1 MSLGPAHSP
10 RELAARLEA
19 ERRAPAFLVFR
30 DADGEQHI
38 VDLDPAASASITLG
52 RQAVCDVPLT
62 WDPEASRVHARVE
75 CIGSEWTLS
84 DQGSR
89 NGTYVNGV
97 RLQGPRRLQSGD
109 VVRIGRTAVMFWSD
123 GAEDNGA
130 TVTATGGR
138 QAALSP
144 AQRRVLVELCRP
156 FAVSAYPTP
165 ATNGDIARALTIE
178 VETVRTHMRAL
189 FDVFAI
195 ADLPQN
201 RKRAE
206 LARVALES
214 GAVTRR
220 ELVPDHP

>member
-1 MSLGPAHSP
+1 MSLVPAHSP
-10 RELAARLEA
+10 RELAARLDA

-30 DADGEQHI
+30 DADGEQRI
-38 VDLDPAASASITLG
+38 VELDPAESGTVTLG
-52 RQAVCDVPLT
+52 RQALCDIPLT
-62 WDPEASRVHARVE
+62 WDAEASRVHARLE
-75 CIGSEWTLS
+75 CVGSEWTLS

-89 NGTYVNGV
+89 NGTQVNGV
-97 RLQGPRRLQSGD
+97 RLQAPRRLQSGD
-109 VVRIGRTAVMFWSD
+109 IVLIGRTPVMFWSE
-123 GAEDNGA
+123 GGEAGGA

-214 GAVTRR
+214 GAVRRR
-220 ELVPDHP
+220 ELAPDHP